1 MTVAELIEEL
11 KQMPLYMQVYTDVAK
26 LDDEAMKVH
35 AVILDRVKCK
45 QCLSPHLGGQPE
57 EEFPVVV
64 LEIY

>member
-1 MTVAELIEEL
+1 MTVAELIDQL
-11 KQMPLYMQVYTDVAK
+11 KQMPQYMQVYTDVAK
-26 LDDEAMKVH
+26 LDEEAMKVQ
-35 AVILDRVKCK
+35 AVTQDRVKCK